1 MRLTQPCATFSFGGR
16 EYFRRQQR
24 EKQMSVMAAAT
35 AKRPHARG
43 RHFLAS
49 TVGAVLL
56 IVAGILPVAADAPA
70 AYSAWGPPT
79 AVDAANTVAHD
90 GCPIESPN
98 GQQLYVAST
107 RAGGFGKNDIWVAE
121 RANKNAPWGPMT
133 NLGSA
138 INTAD
143 QEFCPTPLGGG
154 WLLFVSDRLACGATP
169 GQNPPV
175 GDIYITRQ
183 RHDGTW
189 DAPVNLGC
197 VADGTGPNFVGGE
210 FGPSLVKTKAGTY
223 LYFSSTGTG
232 TNQDIFRSLLGSDGS
247 FGTPHAVA
255 ELNTSAADQMPN
267 VLFDGSEIVFASNR
281 GGNMDI
287 WTATF
292 DDSTG
297 LWSTPVP
304 VTAVNTDEPESRP
317 SFSGDGKRLY
327 FGRGAVSDV
336 YVSTRNELGD

>member
-1 MRLTQPCATFSFGGR
+1 MRLAQPCATFSFDGR
-16 EYFRRQQR
+16 GCSRRQQM
-24 EKQMSVMAAAT
+24 EKQMSVMTAAT
-35 AKRPHARG
+35 AKWSPARG
-43 RHFLAS
+43 QRTLAS
-49 TVGAVLL
+49 VVGAVFL
-56 IVAGILPVAADAPA
+56 IAAAVLPVAADAPA
-70 AYSAWGPPT
+70 AYSDWGPPT
-79 AVDAANTVAHD
+79 AVDAANTAAPD

-98 GQQLYVAST
+98 GKQLYVAST
-107 RAGGFGKNDIWVAE
+107 RPGGYGKNDIWVAE
-121 RANKNAPWGPMT
+121 RQNKNAPWGPMT
-133 NLGSA
+133 NLGPA
-138 INTAD
+138 INSAD

-154 WLLFVSDRLACGATP
+154 WLLFVSDRQACGATP

-189 DAPVNLGC
+189 IAPQNLGC

-210 FGPSLVKTKAGTY
+210 FGPSLVKTNAGTF

-232 TNQDIFRSLLGSDGS
+232 TNQDIYRSRLGSDGL
-247 FGTPHAVA
+247 FGTPDPVA
-255 ELNTSAADQMPN
+255 ELNTAAADQMPN
-267 VLFDGSEIVFASNR
+267 VLSDGSEIVFASNR

-304 VTAVNTDEPESRP
+304 VAAVNTAEPESRP

-336 YVSTRNELGD
+336 YVSTRHELDD